1 MRRRGIGGMS
11 AIDRAKQDQAKF
23 QEKSTQLNETQMVKL
38 TQQMEVFRNH
48 LQEFATKHKKAIRKD
63 PQFRKQFHTM
73 CAAVGVD
80 PLQSSCGFWAKLLGV
95 GDFYYELA
103 IQVVEVCL
111 AASHRTGG
119 FIQIEELLRRVKDSR
134 NVAKAKSNKTTED
147 ITIDDILK
155 AIEKLAILGNGIK
168 VIPCG
173 RSYIIQ
179 SVAAELSMDSVVVV
193 QTARDNGGC
202 VNMSSLVN
210 KMNWSRERASKILNQ
225 LVMEGVLWIDEQTC
239 DGETAFWC
247 PGLI

>member
-1 MRRRGIGGMS
+1 MS

-23 QEKSTQLNETQMVKL
+23 QEKSSELNETQMAKL
-38 TQQMEVFRNH
+38 TQQMELFRTH
-48 LQEFATKHKKAIRKD
+48 LQEFASKHKKAIRKD
-63 PQFRKQFHTM
+63 PQFRKEFHSM
-73 CAAVGVD
+73 CASVGVD

-119 FIQIEELLRRVKDSR
+119 FMQIGELLRRVKDSR
-134 NVAKAKSNKTTED
+134 NVAKVKSTKTTED
-147 ITIDDILK
+147 ITVDDILK

-173 RSYIIQ
+173 RSFIIQ
-179 SVAAELSMDSVVVV
+179 SVAVELSMDSVVVV
-193 QTARDNGGC
+193 QTARDNGGS
-202 VNMSSLVN
+202 VTMTLLVN
-210 KMNWSRERASKILNQ
+210 KMNWSKERAEKILNQ

-239 DGETAFWC
+239 DGEMAYWC
-247 PGLI
+247 PGLV